1 MRPTDEELMSAY
13 VAGDARAFEKLFA
26 RLAPRVHGFFLRS
39 FRDEGVADDL
49 LQVTFMKIHRA
60 REQYRPSLKLAP
72 WLFAVAARVRLDE
85 LRRRL
90 RLAEDADED
99 AVARADVQDPPD
111 PPLDSDVRSAV
122 RAALEA
128 LPESQRE
135 GERLFAALTKAELP
149 QPSSRALRRASAPIL
164 AELTPSRWLLRG
176 SAAVLAFAIPLLF
189 SRHRDAEGWAAAMLV
204 LVLAAGLSS

>member
-1 MRPTDEELMSAY
+1 MGSTDEELMSAY

-60 REQYRPSLKLAP
+60 RQQYRPGLKLAP

-90 RLAEDADED
+90 RLPEDSDED
-99 AVARADVQDPPD
+99 AIARAEAQDPAD
-111 PPLDSDVRSAV
+111 PPLDADVKNAV

-128 LPESQRE
+128 LPESQRTVIHLHRYE
-135 GERLFAALTKAELP
+135 GLTFGEIADVLGSTAGAVKLRAFRGYE
-149 QPSSRALRRASAPIL
+149 ALRQRL
-164 AELTPSRWLLRG
+164 KGLL
-176 SAAVLAFAIPLLF
+176 
-189 SRHRDAEGWAAAMLV
+189 
-204 LVLAAGLSS
+204 

>member
-1 MRPTDEELMSAY
+1 MGPTAEGLRSAY

-60 REQYRPSLKLAP
+60 RRQYRPGLRLAP

-90 RLAEDADED
+90 RLPEDADED
-99 AVARADVQDPPD
+99 PIARPEVPDPADPP
-111 PPLDSDVRSAV
+111 PRPT
-122 RAALEA
+122 
-128 LPESQRE
+128 
-135 GERLFAALTKAELP
+135 GKKT
-149 QPSSRALRRASAPIL
+149 
-164 AELTPSRWLLRG
+164 
-176 SAAVLAFAIPLLF
+176 
-189 SRHRDAEGWAAAMLV
+189 
-204 LVLAAGLSS
+204 